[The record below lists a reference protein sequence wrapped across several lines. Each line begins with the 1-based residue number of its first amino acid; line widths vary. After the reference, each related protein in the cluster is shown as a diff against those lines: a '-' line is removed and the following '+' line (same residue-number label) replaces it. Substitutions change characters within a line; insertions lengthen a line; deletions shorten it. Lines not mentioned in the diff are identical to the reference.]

1 MPRLFVLLCLC
12 FITASR
18 GHAQAADSVRHLSA
32 AALRQ
37 AVAGTPGEQPRATYG
52 SLVVDA
58 GAYTVIQ
65 LRRTSDGEAEVHE
78 EWDDVMMV
86 QEGAATLLSGGQVSG
101 GRQTAPGE
109 MRGGQINGGARRPL
123 APGDMVTVPAG
134 IPHQM
139 LLEPGQSI
147 TYLVLKVRRG
157 STPAR

>member
-1 MPRLFVLLCLC
+1 MPRLFLLLCLC

-18 GHAQAADSVRHLSA
+18 GHAQAADSVRHVSA

-52 SLVVDA
+52 GMVVDA
-58 GAYTVIQ
+58 GSYTVIQ

-78 EWDDVMMV
+78 EWEDVMVV
-86 QEGAATLLSGGQVSG
+86 QEGAATLLSGGEVRG

-109 MRGGQINGGARRPL
+109 MRGGQISGGARRLL
-123 APGDMVTVPAG
+123 APGDLVTVPAG

-139 LLEPGQSI
+139 LLGPGQSI

-157 STPAR
+157 SPSAP